1 LIRILFTIPNFITA
15 GSGAAMLQVIAR
27 LDRKVFEPAVCVL
40 KRGGELDA
48 EVEAMGIP
56 LLEAPFLVPA
66 RPYWSLAWRA
76 WRAAQLF
83 QPWRFDIWHSFHYK
97 DDYTEPL
104 IARLS
109 GARAW
114 VYTKKN
120 MNWRGRAWKVRS
132 LLAQGIAAQNT
143 RMLREFFTQ
152 PRFRRKT
159 WFIPR
164 GVNVGKFRPG
174 GEARLGMRQ
183 RLGTPEG
190 ARVLLAV
197 GHVLPVKGHDLL
209 LEAVKG
215 MEGVEVW
222 IAGATAEREQYEKLR
237 RMADGDG
244 LKGKVKFLGI
254 VDDVGALH
262 AEADVFV
269 HPSLQEGCP
278 VALLEAM
285 ASGLP
290 CVATRIPGPED
301 VIEDGVSGLF
311 APPEDAE
318 ALRHAIER
326 VLGDEGLRKRLG
338 EGARQR
344 ILGQYTVERE
354 AVQYQKMYLHVLG
367 RSG

>member
-1 LIRILFTIPNFITA
+1 
-15 GSGAAMLQVIAR
+15 
-27 LDRKVFEPAVCVL
+27 
-40 KRGGELDA
+40 
-48 EVEAMGIP
+48 
-56 LLEAPFLVPA
+56 
-66 RPYWSLAWRA
+66 
-76 WRAAQLF
+76 
-83 QPWRFDIWHSFHYK
+83 
-97 DDYTEPL
+97 
-104 IARLS
+104 
-109 GARAW
+109 

-132 LLAQGIAAQNT
+132 LLAQGTAAQNT
-143 RMLREFFTQ
+143 RMLREFFAE

-164 GVNVGKFRPG
+164 GVNVEKFRPG

-222 IAGATAEREQYEKLR
+222 IAGSTAEREQYAKLL
-237 RMADGDG
+237 RMAESDG
-244 LKGKVKFLGI
+244 LRGRVRFLGN
-254 VDDVGALH
+254 VDDVAGLH

-290 CVATRIPGPED
+290 CVATRVAGSED
-301 VIEDGVSGLF
+301 VIEDGVSGLLTE
-311 APPEDAE
+311 PLDAE

-326 VLGDEGLRKRLG
+326 VLGDDGLRQRLG
-338 EGARQR
+338 EGARRR
-344 ILGQYTVERE
+344 ILEEYTVERE
-354 AVQYQKMYLHVLG
+354 AARHQEMYLEVLG
-367 RSG
+367 VKEA